1 MSTTDRKKKKPKKD
15 YRIERPDSE
24 QDWPWEIAADLD
36 DYIEFHQGEEVLQE
50 TMAPATH
57 GQRAV
62 YSCVWYEYEVCNG
75 GHQQFFWNSTGI
87 LWDEAL
93 AGFIRM
99 GAKEYAAILKAAIS
113 LFPDETPAKNRVT
126 RKEQLEKIPEEHL
139 NRLDNSLYELERR
152 QDFDEILLRYIKL
165 HPDEFFSQDPE

>member
-1 MSTTDRKKKKPKKD
+1 
-15 YRIERPDSE
+15 
-24 QDWPWEIAADLD
+24 
-36 DYIEFHQGEEVLQE
+36 
-50 TMAPATH
+50 MAPATP

-62 YSCVWYEYEVCNG
+62 YSCVWYQHEVYNG

-99 GAKEYAAILKAAIS
+99 SAKEYAATLKAAIS
-113 LFPDETPAKNRVT
+113 LFPDATPAKNRVA

-152 QDFDEILLRYIKL
+152 QDFDEALLRYIKT
-165 HPDEFFSQDPE
+165 HPEGFFIA